1 MATSDRGD
9 QLRARQLIRSP
20 CARSDRT
27 SAARGR
33 ADLSN
38 RSRRGSHARDR
49 RNRGPRS
56 HVRWRWTMNHEGI
69 RRHEDHEA
77 PDDHAK
83 KMRRNSHLS
92 VEEER
97 VMRHTIGCAI
107 AVHRALG
114 PGFLESIYQRA
125 MCIELT
131 ARGLSYEAERPVRVH
146 YRGVEI
152 PGQRVDLIVG
162 GLIVVELKTVK
173 RLDAVHVGQLIS
185 YLKTTGLRGGL
196 LINFRVPLLVK
207 GLKRIVL

>member
-1 MATSDRGD
+1 
-9 QLRARQLIRSP
+9 
-20 CARSDRT
+20 
-27 SAARGR
+27 
-33 ADLSN
+33 
-38 RSRRGSHARDR
+38 
-49 RNRGPRS
+49 
-56 HVRWRWTMNHEGI
+56 MNHEGI
-69 RRHEDHEA
+69 RKHEGHEDTESQTVR
-77 PDDHAK
+77 
-83 KMRRNSHLS
+83 MRKDSPLS
-92 VEEER
+92 GEEEW

-114 PGFLESIYQRA
+114 PGFLESIYRRA

-131 ARGLSYEAERPVRVH
+131 ARGLAYEAERPIRVQ

-162 GLIVVELKTVK
+162 KLIVVELK
-173 RLDAVHVGQLIS
+173 AVARFDQIHTGQVIS